1 MKQLKDLE
9 RTDVMARDP
18 LVNQFLSRSEN
29 AAAEAKRLYGA
40 GLRGLAK
47 RILGNYEDA
56 EEVENDVYQEAW
68 EKIPPA
74 EPESMKNFLFMI
86 CRRRALDRLRERL
99 AKKRGGGEAETAL
112 DELDDIFPG
121 EDGRNWASEIA
132 RREMLSRFLR
142 ELPQRER
149 TVFLQRYWYFL
160 SVREIAREQGLKESH
175 VKVLLY
181 RIRNQLKEQLVRED
195 LWDE

>member
-1 MKQLKDLE
+1 
-9 RTDVMARDP
+9 MARDP
-18 LVNQFLSRSEN
+18 LVEQFLARSED
-29 AAAEAKRLYGA
+29 AAAEAKRLYGTA
-40 GLRGLAK
+40 LRGLAK

-56 EEVENDVYQEAW
+56 EEVENDVYLEAW

-112 DELDDIFPG
+112 DELEDIFPG
-121 EDGRNWASEIA
+121 EDGRNWASEIS
-132 RREMLSRFLR
+132 RREVFSRFLG

-149 TVFLQRYWYFL
+149 VVFLQRYWYFL
-160 SVREIAREQGLKESH
+160 SIREIAREQGLKETH
-175 VKVLLY
+175 VKVLLF
-181 RIRNQLKEQLVRED
+181 RTRNQLKELLKQED